1 MMELAD
7 IVDLKSTGFIRTGSN
22 PVLSTNIEVSPS
34 GKATD
39 FDSVM
44 RRFKSYYLCQSIKIK
59 KGKEKTMETNSEIKR
74 IRTVSDSSVKFF
86 DRKVNKLLSDG
97 WQLTNI
103 SVLPSHG
110 KIYYVASLI
119 SFEDAVNDDLA
130 EYDEPLIDE
139 DE

>member
-1 MMELAD
+1 MAELAYAM
-7 IVDLKSTGFIRTGSN
+7 DLKFIGTKLAGSN
-22 PVLSTNIEVSPS
+22 PALSTNIEVSPS

-39 FDSVM
+39 FGSVM

-59 KGKEKTMETNSEIKR
+59 KGKEKIMETNSEIKR

-130 EYDEPLIDE
+130 EYDEPLMDE

>member
-1 MMELAD
+1 
-7 IVDLKSTGFIRTGSN
+7 
-22 PVLSTNIEVSPS
+22 
-34 GKATD
+34 
-39 FDSVM
+39 
-44 RRFKSYYLCQSIKIK
+44 
-59 KGKEKTMETNSEIKR
+59 METNSEIKR

-86 DRKVNKLLSDG
+86 DRKVNKLLSDE

-130 EYDEPLIDE
+130 EYDEPLMDE
-139 DE
+139 DESNESQ

>member
-1 MMELAD
+1 MAELAYAM
-7 IVDLKSTGFIRTGSN
+7 DLKFIGKKLAGSN
-22 PVLSTNIEVSPS
+22 PALSTNIEVSPS

-39 FDSVM
+39 FDSVTC
-44 RRFKSYYLCQSIKIK
+44 RFKSYYLCQSIKIK

-119 SFEDAVNDDLA
+119 SFEEAVNDDLA
-130 EYDEPLIDE
+130 EYDEPLMDE

>member
-1 MMELAD
+1 MAELAYAM
-7 IVDLKSTGFIRTGSN
+7 DLKFIGQKLAGSN
-22 PVLSTNIEVSPS
+22 PALSTNIEVSPS

-44 RRFKSYYLCQSIKIK
+44 RRFKSCYLCQSIKIK

-130 EYDEPLIDE
+130 EYDEPLMDE

>member
-1 MMELAD
+1 MAELAYAM
-7 IVDLKSTGFIRTGSN
+7 DLKFIGKKLAGSN
-22 PVLSTNIEVSPS
+22 PALSTNIEVSPS

-119 SFEDAVNDDLA
+119 SFEDVANDDLA
-130 EYDEPLIDE
+130 EYDEPLMDE

>member
-1 MMELAD
+1 MAELAYAM
-7 IVDLKSTGFIRTGSN
+7 DLKFIGKKLAGSN
-22 PVLSTNIEVSPS
+22 PALSTNIEVSPS

-44 RRFKSYYLCQSIKIK
+44 RRFKSCYLCQSIMIK

-130 EYDEPLIDE
+130 EYDEPLMDE

>member
-1 MMELAD
+1 
-7 IVDLKSTGFIRTGSN
+7 
-22 PVLSTNIEVSPS
+22 
-34 GKATD
+34 
-39 FDSVM
+39 
-44 RRFKSYYLCQSIKIK
+44 
-59 KGKEKTMETNSEIKR
+59 METNSEIKR

-110 KIYYVASLI
+110 KVYYVASLI
-119 SFEDAVNDDLA
+119 SFEDAANDDLA
-130 EYDEPLIDE
+130 EYDEPLMDE

>member
-1 MMELAD
+1 MAELAYAM
-7 IVDLKSTGFIRTGSN
+7 DLKFIGKKLAGSN
-22 PVLSTNIEVSPS
+22 PALSTNIEVSPS

-44 RRFKSYYLCQSIKIK
+44 RRFKSCYLCQAIKIK

-103 SVLPSHG
+103 SVMPSHG

-130 EYDEPLIDE
+130 EYDEPLMDE

>member
-1 MMELAD
+1 MAELAYAM
-7 IVDLKSTGFIRTGSN
+7 DLKFIGKKLAGSN
-22 PVLSTNIEVSPS
+22 PALSTNIEVSPS

-44 RRFKSYYLCQSIKIK
+44 RRFKSCYLCQSIKIK

-119 SFEDAVNDDLA
+119 SFEEAVNDDLA

>member
-1 MMELAD
+1 MAELAYAM
-7 IVDLKSTGFIRTGSN
+7 DLKFIGKKLAGSN
-22 PVLSTNIEVSPS
+22 PALSTNIEVSPS

-44 RRFKSYYLCQSIKIK
+44 RRFKSCYLCQSIKIK
-59 KGKEKTMETNSEIKR
+59 KGKEKIMETNSEIKR

-119 SFEDAVNDDLA
+119 SFEEAVNDDLA
-130 EYDEPLIDE
+130 EYDEPLMDE

>member
-1 MMELAD
+1 MAELAYAM
-7 IVDLKSTGFIRTGSN
+7 DLKFIGKKLAGSN
-22 PVLSTNIEVSPS
+22 PALSTNIEVSPS

-44 RRFKSYYLCQSIKIK
+44 RRFISCYLCQSIKIK

-130 EYDEPLIDE
+130 EYDEPLMDE

>member
-1 MMELAD
+1 MAELAYAM
-7 IVDLKSTGFIRTGSN
+7 DLKFIGKKLAGSN
-22 PVLSTNIEVSPS
+22 PALSTNIEVSPS

-44 RRFKSYYLCQSIKIK
+44 RRFKSCYLCQSIKIK
-59 KGKEKTMETNSEIKR
+59 KGKEKTMDTNSEIKR

-130 EYDEPLIDE
+130 EYDEPLMDE

>member
-1 MMELAD
+1 MAELAYAM
-7 IVDLKSTGFIRTGSN
+7 DLKFIGKKLAGSN
-22 PVLSTNIEVSPS
+22 PALSTNIEVSPS

-44 RRFKSYYLCQSIKIK
+44 RRFESCYLCQSIKIK

-130 EYDEPLIDE
+130 EYDEPLMDE

>member
-1 MMELAD
+1 MAELAYEM
-7 IVDLKSTGFIRTGSN
+7 DLKFIGKKLAGSN
-22 PVLSTNIEVSPS
+22 PALSTNIEVSPS

-44 RRFKSYYLCQSIKIK
+44 RRFKSCYLCQSIKIK

>member
-1 MMELAD
+1 MAELAYAM
-7 IVDLKSTGFIRTGSN
+7 DLKFIGKKLAGSN
-22 PVLSTNIEVSPS
+22 PALSTNIEVSPS

-44 RRFKSYYLCQSIKIK
+44 RRFKSCYLCQSIKIK

-130 EYDEPLIDE
+130 EYDEPSMDE

>member
-1 MMELAD
+1 MAELAYAM
-7 IVDLKSTGFIRTGSN
+7 DLKFIGKKLAGSN
-22 PVLSTNIEVSPS
+22 PALSTNIEVSPS

-44 RRFKSYYLCQSIKIK
+44 RRFKSCYLCQSIKIK

-119 SFEDAVNDDLA
+119 SFEDAVNDDLT
-130 EYDEPLIDE
+130 EYDEPLMDE

>member
-1 MMELAD
+1 MAELAYAM
-7 IVDLKSTGFIRTGSN
+7 DLKFIGKKLAGSN
-22 PVLSTNIEVSPS
+22 PALSTNIEVSPS

-110 KIYYVASLI
+110 KICYVASLI

-130 EYDEPLIDE
+130 EYDEPLMDE

>member
-1 MMELAD
+1 MAELAYAM
-7 IVDLKSTGFIRTGSN
+7 DLKFIGKKLAGSN
-22 PVLSTNIEVSPS
+22 PALSTNIEVSPS

-44 RRFKSYYLCQSIKIK
+44 RRFKSCYLCQSIKIK
-59 KGKEKTMETNSEIKR
+59 KGKEKTMEINSEIKR

-130 EYDEPLIDE
+130 EYDEPLMDE

>member
-1 MMELAD
+1 MAELAYAM
-7 IVDLKSTGFIRTGSN
+7 DLKFIGKKLAGSN
-22 PVLSTNIEVSPS
+22 PALSTNIEVSPS

-44 RRFKSYYLCQSIKIK
+44 RRFKPCYLCQSIKIK

-130 EYDEPLIDE
+130 EYDEPLMDE

>member
-1 MMELAD
+1 
-7 IVDLKSTGFIRTGSN
+7 
-22 PVLSTNIEVSPS
+22 
-34 GKATD
+34 
-39 FDSVM
+39 
-44 RRFKSYYLCQSIKIK
+44 
-59 KGKEKTMETNSEIKR
+59 METNSEIKR

-110 KIYYVASLI
+110 KMYYVASLI
-119 SFEDAVNDDLA
+119 SFDDAVNDDLA
-130 EYDEPLIDE
+130 EYDEPLMDE

>member
-1 MMELAD
+1 MAELAYAM
-7 IVDLKSTGFIRTGSN
+7 DLKFIGKKLAGSN
-22 PVLSTNIEVSPS
+22 PALSTNIEVSPS

-44 RRFKSYYLCQSIKIK
+44 RRFKSCYLCQSIKIK

-130 EYDEPLIDE
+130 EYDEPLMDE

>member
-1 MMELAD
+1 MAELAYAM
-7 IVDLKSTGFIRTGSN
+7 DLKFIGKKLAGSN
-22 PVLSTNIEVSPS
+22 PALSTNIEVSPS

-44 RRFKSYYLCQSIKIK
+44 RRFKSCYLCQSIKIK

-119 SFEDAVNDDLA
+119 SFEDVVNDDLA
-130 EYDEPLIDE
+130 EYDEPLMDE

>member
-1 MMELAD
+1 MAELAYAM
-7 IVDLKSTGFIRTGSN
+7 DLKFIGKKLAGSN
-22 PVLSTNIEVSPS
+22 PALSTNIEVSPS

-44 RRFKSYYLCQSIKIK
+44 RRFKSCYLCQSIKIK
-59 KGKEKTMETNSEIKR
+59 KGNEKIMETNSEIKR

-130 EYDEPLIDE
+130 EYDEPLMDE

>member
-1 MMELAD
+1 MAELAYAM
-7 IVDLKSTGFIRTGSN
+7 DLKFIGKKLAGSN
-22 PVLSTNIEVSPS
+22 PALSTNIEVSPS

-44 RRFKSYYLCQSIKIK
+44 RRFKSCYLCQSIKIK
-59 KGKEKTMETNSEIKR
+59 KGKEKIMETNSEIKR

-130 EYDEPLIDE
+130 EYDEPLMDE

>member
-1 MMELAD
+1 MELAD

-119 SFEDAVNDDLA
+119 SFEEAVNDDLA
-130 EYDEPLIDE
+130 EYDESLIDE

>member
-1 MMELAD
+1 MAELAYAM
-7 IVDLKSTGFIRTGSN
+7 DLKFIGEKLAGSN
-22 PVLSTNIEVSPS
+22 PALSTNIEVSPS

-44 RRFKSYYLCQSIKIK
+44 RRFKSCYLCQSIKIK

>member
-1 MMELAD
+1 MESAD
-7 IVDLKSTGFIRTGSN
+7 IADLKSAGVIRAGSN
-22 PVLSTNIEVSPS
+22 PALSTNIEVSPS

-59 KGKEKTMETNSEIKR
+59 KGKEKTMETNGEIKR

-119 SFEDAVNDDLA
+119 SFEDAASDDLA
-130 EYDEPLIDE
+130 EYDEPLMNE

>member
-1 MMELAD
+1 MAELAYAM
-7 IVDLKSTGFIRTGSN
+7 DLKFIGKKLAGSN
-22 PVLSTNIEVSPS
+22 PALSTNIEVSPS

-44 RRFKSYYLCQSIKIK
+44 RRFKSCYLCQLIKIK

-130 EYDEPLIDE
+130 EYDEPLMDE

>member
-1 MMELAD
+1 MAELAYAM
-7 IVDLKSTGFIRTGSN
+7 DLKFIGEKLAGSN
-22 PVLSTNIEVSPS
+22 PALSTNIEVSPS

-44 RRFKSYYLCQSIKIK
+44 RRFKSCYLCQSIKIK

-119 SFEDAVNDDLA
+119 SFEEAVNDDLA
-130 EYDEPLIDE
+130 EYDESLMDE

>member
-1 MMELAD
+1 MAELAYAM
-7 IVDLKSTGFIRTGSN
+7 DLKFIGKKLAGSN
-22 PVLSTNIEVSPS
+22 PALSTNIEVSPS

-86 DRKVNKLLSDG
+86 DRKVNKLLGDG

-130 EYDEPLIDE
+130 EYDEPLMDE

>member
-1 MMELAD
+1 MAELAYAM
-7 IVDLKSTGFIRTGSN
+7 DLKFIGKKLASSN
-22 PVLSTNIEVSPS
+22 LALSTNIEVSPS

-44 RRFKSYYLCQSIKIK
+44 RRFKSCYLCQSIKIK

-130 EYDEPLIDE
+130 EYDEPLMDE

>member
-1 MMELAD
+1 MAELAYAM
-7 IVDLKSTGFIRTGSN
+7 DLKFIGKKLAGSN
-22 PVLSTNIEVSPS
+22 PALSTNIEVSPS

-44 RRFKSYYLCQSIKIK
+44 RRFKSCYLCQSIKIK
-59 KGKEKTMETNSEIKR
+59 KGKGKTMETNSEIKR

-130 EYDEPLIDE
+130 DYDEPLMDE

>member
-1 MMELAD
+1 MAELAYAM
-7 IVDLKSTGFIRTGSN
+7 DLKFIGKKLAGSN
-22 PVLSTNIEVSPS
+22 PALSTNIEVSPS

-44 RRFKSYYLCQSIKIK
+44 RRFKSCYLCQSIKIK
-59 KGKEKTMETNSEIKR
+59 KGKEKTMEINSEIKR

-103 SVLPSHG
+103 SVVPSHG

-119 SFEDAVNDDLA
+119 SFADAVNDDLA
-130 EYDEPLIDE
+130 EYDEPLMDE

>member
-1 MMELAD
+1 MAELAYAM
-7 IVDLKSTGFIRTGSN
+7 DLKFIGKKLAGSN
-22 PVLSTNIEVSPS
+22 PALSTNIEVSPS

-44 RRFKSYYLCQSIKIK
+44 RRFKSCYLCQPIKIK

-119 SFEDAVNDDLA
+119 SFEEAVNDDLA
-130 EYDEPLIDE
+130 EYDEPLMDE

>member
-1 MMELAD
+1 MAELAYAM
-7 IVDLKSTGFIRTGSN
+7 DLKFIGEKLAGSN
-22 PVLSTNIEVSPS
+22 PALSTNIEVSPS

-44 RRFKSYYLCQSIKIK
+44 RRFKSCYLCQSIKIK

-119 SFEDAVNDDLA
+119 SFEEAVNDDLV
-130 EYDEPLIDE
+130 EYDEPLMDE

>member
-1 MMELAD
+1 MAELAYAM
-7 IVDLKSTGFIRTGSN
+7 DLKFIGKKLAGSN
-22 PVLSTNIEVSPS
+22 PALSTNIEVSPS

-39 FDSVM
+39 FGSVM

-130 EYDEPLIDE
+130 EYDEPLMDE

>member
-1 MMELAD
+1 MAELAYAM
-7 IVDLKSTGFIRTGSN
+7 DLKFIGKKLAGSN
-22 PVLSTNIEVSPS
+22 PALSTNIEVSPS

-44 RRFKSYYLCQSIKIK
+44 RRFKSCYLCQSIKIK
-59 KGKEKTMETNSEIKR
+59 KGKEKIMETNSEIKR

>member
-1 MMELAD
+1 MAELAYAM
-7 IVDLKSTGFIRTGSN
+7 DLKFIGKKLAGSN
-22 PVLSTNIEVSPS
+22 PALSTNIEVSPS

-44 RRFKSYYLCQSIKIK
+44 RRFKSCYLCQSIKIK

-119 SFEDAVNDDLA
+119 SFEDTVNDDLA
-130 EYDEPLIDE
+130 EYDEPLMDE

>member
-1 MMELAD
+1 MAELAYAM
-7 IVDLKSTGFIRTGSN
+7 DLKFIGKKLAGSN
-22 PVLSTNIEVSPS
+22 PALSTNIEVSPS

-44 RRFKSYYLCQSIKIK
+44 RRFKSCYLCQSIKIK
-59 KGKEKTMETNSEIKR
+59 KGKEKIMETNSEIKR

-119 SFEDAVNDDLA
+119 SFEEAVNDDLV
-130 EYDEPLIDE
+130 EYDELLMDE

>member
-1 MMELAD
+1 MAELAYAM
-7 IVDLKSTGFIRTGSN
+7 DLKFIGKKLAGSN
-22 PVLSTNIEVSPS
+22 PALSTNIEVSPS

-39 FDSVM
+39 FDAGM
-44 RRFKSYYLCQSIKIK
+44 RRFKACDRCQAIKRK

-130 EYDEPLIDE
+130 EYDEPLMDE